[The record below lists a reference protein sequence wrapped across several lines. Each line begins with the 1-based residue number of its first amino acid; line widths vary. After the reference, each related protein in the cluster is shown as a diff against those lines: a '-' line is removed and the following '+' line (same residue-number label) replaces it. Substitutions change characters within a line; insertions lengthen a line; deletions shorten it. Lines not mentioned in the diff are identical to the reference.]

1 MIVDTEVTEL
11 APHSTRAW
19 KKEVGVVTPGSWE
32 EHKGTSGVI
41 TTEQSDLFNT
51 DFYHFLN
58 LHNFVKTPEDAE

>member
-32 EHKGTSGVI
+32 EHKGTCGTQAPVRGSVKSNEIFVPNSGP
-41 TTEQSDLFNT
+41 TN
-51 DFYHFLN
+51 
-58 LHNFVKTPEDAE
+58 